1 VESSFRLGRI
11 AGVEVGVNWS
21 WLVVFALI
29 TWSLAAGVFPD
40 QDPGRSQDTY
50 IVMAVIA
57 AALFFA
63 SLLGHELGHAV
74 TARREGMELDGITLW
89 LFGGVARFKGQF
101 PSAGAELRIALAG
114 PLVSLV
120 IGVACS
126 LLAWAIALPGG
137 VDGVLAW
144 IGYVN
149 LILLVFNL
157 LPALPLD
164 GGRVLRALL
173 WGAKADFA
181 WATDVAAS
189 IGRGFGY
196 LLIGGG
202 IALFVFQ
209 GAFSGAWL
217 AFVGWFL
224 LGAAT
229 AEQRYAAARQALAG
243 LRVGDLMTAH
253 PITVPSDHTLGEFI
267 DDVAWQRRHTT
278 YPVMDHGRFAGLLAF
293 RCVSSIPRNQWD
305 SRSVRSC
312 MIPAEEVPRLRPE
325 TAAIDALV
333 ELSGSTANRGVVLDG
348 GHLVGIL
355 STADLG
361 RALEAPPRRGNG
373 AARPEGMPVAGSG
386 ADRQRA

>member
-1 VESSFRLGRI
+1 
-11 AGVEVGVNWS
+11 
-21 WLVVFALI
+21 
-29 TWSLAAGVFPD
+29 
-40 QDPGRSQDTY
+40 
-50 IVMAVIA
+50 MAVIA
-57 AALFFA
+57 AGLFFA
-63 SLLGHELGHAV
+63 SLLAHELGHAV

-114 PLVSLV
+114 PFVSLV
-120 IGVACS
+120 IGVVCS

-173 WGAKADFA
+173 WGARADFA
-181 WATDVAAS
+181 WATNVAAA

-196 LLIGGG
+196 LLIAGG
-202 IALFVFQ
+202 IALFAFQ
-209 GAFSGAWL
+209 GAFGGAWL
-217 AFVGWFL
+217 AFIGWFL

-229 AEQRYAAARQALAG
+229 AEQRYLAARQALAG
-243 LRVGDLMTAH
+243 VRVRDVMTPD

-278 YPVMDHGRFAGLLAF
+278 YPVMDDGRFVGLLAF
-293 RCVSSIPRNQWD
+293 RCVSSVPRDRWD
-305 SRSVRSC
+305 ARSVRSC
-312 MIPAEEVPRLRPE
+312 MIAADEVPILHPE

-333 ELSGSTANRGVVLDG
+333 ELSQSSANRGVVADEG
-348 GHLVGIL
+348 RLVGIL
-355 STADLG
+355 SAADLG
-361 RALEAPPRRGNG
+361 RALEAGPRRRRV
-373 AARPEGMPVAGSG
+373 ARGPGSTMVG
-386 ADRQRA
+386 TGRPG

>member
-1 VESSFRLGRI
+1 MESSFRLGRI

-40 QDPGRSQDTY
+40 QDPGRSQATY
-50 IVMAVIA
+50 IVMAAIA
-57 AALFFA
+57 AVLFFA

-101 PSAGAELRIALAG
+101 PSSGAELRIALAG

-120 IGVACS
+120 IGAACS

-173 WGAKADFA
+173 WGARADFA
-181 WATDVAAS
+181 WATNVAAS

-196 LLIGGG
+196 LLIAGG
-202 IALFVFQ
+202 IALFTFQ
-209 GAFSGAWL
+209 GAFGGAWL
-217 AFVGWFL
+217 AFIGWFL

-229 AEQRYAAARQALAG
+229 AEQRYVAARQALAG
-243 LRVGDLMTAH
+243 LRVRDVMTPD
-253 PITVPSDHTLGEFI
+253 PITVPSTHSLGEFI
-267 DDVAWQRRHTT
+267 DDVARQRRHTT
-278 YPVMDHGRFAGLLAF
+278 YPVLDDGRFVGLLAF
-293 RCVSSIPRNQWD
+293 RCVSSVPRDDWD
-305 SRSVRSC
+305 TRSVRSC
-312 MIPAEEVPRLRPE
+312 MIPADEVPTLHPE
-325 TAAIDALV
+325 AAAIDALV
-333 ELSGSTANRGVVLDG
+333 ELSESTANRGVVVG
-348 GHLVGIL
+348 QGRLVGII
-355 STADLG
+355 SAADLG
-361 RALEAPPRRGNG
+361 RALDAGPRPRRMPPGHEPTVVG
-373 AARPEGMPVAGSG
+373 TGRPA
-386 ADRQRA
+386 

>member
-1 VESSFRLGRI
+1 VEI
-11 AGVEVGVNWS
+11 GVNWS
-21 WLVVFALI
+21 WIVVFALI
-29 TWSLAAGVFPD
+29 TWSLAAAVFPS
-40 QDPGRSQDTY
+40 QDPGRSRAAY

-63 SLLGHELGHAV
+63 SLLAHELGHAV

-89 LFGGVARFKGQF
+89 LFGGVARFKGRF
-101 PSAGAELRIALAG
+101 PSAGAELRIAVAG
-114 PLVSLV
+114 PAVSLV
-120 IGVACS
+120 IGAVCS
-126 LLAWAIALPGG
+126 LLAWGVALPSS

-181 WATDVAAS
+181 WATNVAAT

-217 AFVGWFL
+217 AFIGWFL

-229 AEQRYAAARQALAG
+229 AEQRYVAARQALAG
-243 LRVGDLMTAH
+243 LRVSDLMTPD

-267 DDVAWQRRHTT
+267 DDVAWERRHTT
-278 YPVMDHGRFAGLLAF
+278 YPVMDDGHVAGLLAF
-293 RCVSSIPRNQWD
+293 RCVSSVPRDQWD
-305 SRSVRSC
+305 ARNVQSC
-312 MIPAEEVPRLRPE
+312 MIPAAEVPTLRPD

-348 GHLVGIL
+348 GRLVGIL
-355 STADLG
+355 SAADLA
-361 RALEAPPRRGNG
+361 RALEAGPRRRRG
-373 AARPEGMPVAGSG
+373 ARGPEPTPV
-386 ADRQRA
+386 